1 MKLSF
6 PLTLLLTL
14 LVAGAAGWGLSHAFG
29 GSETSS
35 PNHAGQRLSAYARAC
50 GRRRYVR
57 KLPHGWSY
65 TAVARGHRLVVH
77 RRRRRHG
84 AALVVLHNPN
94 PEGARLTLLVRRACG
109 RWVQVFLPMRPNGIT
124 GWVQLRT
131 VRLLTTAYALNVN
144 LRRRRLYLIVANHI
158 RRRFTIG
165 VGRSVTPTPSGRYFI
180 TELLRQPD
188 PGGAYGPYAFGLSAY
203 SGVIKHFGR
212 GGNGQIGIHGT
223 DQPWAI
229 GTDVSHGC
237 VRLRNPDI
245 VWLAHR
251 LPLGIPVTIDRT

>member
-6 PLTLLLTL
+6 PLALLLTL

-29 GSETSS
+29 GSGS
-35 PNHAGQRLSAYARAC
+35 PAAQQARPLSASARAC
-50 GRRRYVR
+50 GRRRYVK

-65 TAVARGHRLVVH
+65 TAMARGHKLVVH
-77 RRRRRHG
+77 RRRRNG
-84 AALVVLHNPN
+84 GTLVVLRNPN
-94 PEGARLTLLVRRACG
+94 PEGAHVTLLVRRACG
-109 RWVQVFLPMRPNGIT
+109 RWVQVFLPMRPNGIK
-124 GWVQLRT
+124 GWVRLRT
-131 VRLLTTAYALNVN
+131 VRLLSTAYALHVN
-144 LRRRRLYLIVANHI
+144 LRRRRLYLMVANHV

-188 PGGAYGPYAFGLSAY
+188 PSGPYGPYAFGLSAY
-203 SGVIKHFGR
+203 SGVLKHFGR

-223 DQPWAI
+223 DAPWAI
-229 GTDVSHGC
+229 GSDVSHGC
-237 VRLRNPDI
+237 IRLRNPDI

-251 LPLGIPVTIDRT
+251 LPLGIPVTIDRA